1 MSDAARRMAKCCR
14 RLADLGLIAGADG
27 NISVRVGENRVLV
40 TPSGVIKADVSPEDM
55 VEVDFTG
62 AVVRGGGGGGG
73 GRHPPSAEL
82 NLHLEVLRLR
92 EDVMAVIHA
101 HPPVATGISVSGQ
114 EFDWDVLPEM
124 VFWVGRVPVVPY
136 GAPGTPELAG
146 RIAPFVQGHDAWI
159 LANHG
164 AVSVGASLDEA
175 QIRMETLEHSA
186 KIVFTARLLG
196 RVNPLAKDEVRRLEN
211 LRRNRDVSEASAS
224 PSPGPEPRKER

>member
-27 NISVRVGENRVLV
+27 NISVRVGENRILV
-40 TPSGVIKADVSPEDM
+40 TPSGLIKADVSPEDM

-62 AVVRGGGGGGG
+62 AVIG
-73 GRHPPSAEL
+73 GRGRGRGRHQPSAEL

-101 HPPVATGISVSGQ
+101 HPPVATGISVSGR

-136 GAPGTPELAG
+136 GAPGTPELAA
-146 RIAPFVQGHDAWI
+146 RLAPFVPGHDAWI

-211 LRRNRDVSEASAS
+211 LRRDRDLSEAAATSS
-224 PSPGPEPRKER
+224 PSREPGKER

>member
-1 MSDAARRMAKCCR
+1 MHDAARRMAECCR

-27 NISVRVGENRVLV
+27 NISVRLGENRVLV
-40 TPSGVIKADVSPEDM
+40 TPSGRIKATVSPEDM

-62 AVVRGGGGGGG
+62 AVVGGGS
-73 GRHPPSAEL
+73 RHPPSAEL
-82 NLHLEVLRLR
+82 GLHLEMLRLR

-101 HPPVATGISVSGQ
+101 HPPVAIGISVAGKD
-114 EFDWDVLPEM
+114 FVWDALPEM

-136 GAPGTPELAG
+136 GAPGTPELAA

-211 LRRNRDVSEASAS
+211 LRRNKDLSEAAGGR
-224 PSPGPEPRKER
+224 SPGPEPGKES

>member
-1 MSDAARRMAKCCR
+1 MADAARRIAQCCR

-27 NISVRVGENRVLV
+27 NISVRLGENRILV
-40 TPSGVIKADVSPEDM
+40 TPSGRIKATVSPEDM

-62 AVVRGGGGGGG
+62 AVVG

-211 LRRNRDVSEASAS
+211 LRRYKDLSEAAGGR
-224 PSPGPEPRKER
+224 SPGPEPGKES

>member
-40 TPSGVIKADVSPEDM
+40 TPSGLIKADVSPEDM

-62 AVVRGGGGGGG
+62 AVIGGRGGGR

-92 EDVMAVIHA
+92 QDVMAVIHA

-114 EFDWDVLPEM
+114 EFDWDALPEM

-136 GAPGTPELAG
+136 GAPGTPELAA

-211 LRRNRDVSEASAS
+211 LRRVRDISEAAAS
-224 PSPGPEPRKER
+224 PSPGREPGKER

>member
-1 MSDAARRMAKCCR
+1 MSEAARRMAKCCR

-27 NISVRVGENRVLV
+27 NVSLRVGEDRVLV
-40 TPSGVIKADVSPEDM
+40 TPSGLVKADVGPEDM
-55 VEVDFTG
+55 VEVDFKG
-62 AVVRGGGGGGG
+62 AVVRGK
-73 GRHPPSAEL
+73 HPPSAEL
-82 NLHLEVLRLR
+82 HMHLEVLRLR

-136 GAPGTPELAG
+136 GAPGTPALAE
-146 RIAPFVQGHDAWI
+146 RMAPFVQGHDAWI

-196 RVNPLAKDEVRRLEN
+196 RVNPLATDEVQRLEN
-211 LRRNRDVSEASAS
+211 LRRSRDLSEAANS
-224 PSPGPEPRKER
+224 PTPGPEPGKES

>member
-1 MSDAARRMAKCCR
+1 MAKCCR

-27 NISVRVGENRVLV
+27 NVSLRVGEDRVLV
-40 TPSGVIKADVSPEDM
+40 TPSGLIKADVGPEDM
-55 VEVDFTG
+55 VEVDFKG
-62 AVVRGGGGGGG
+62 AVVRGK
-73 GRHPPSAEL
+73 HPPSAEL
-82 NLHLEVLRLR
+82 HMHLEVLRLR

-136 GAPGTPELAG
+136 GAPATPELAA

-196 RVNPLAKDEVRRLEN
+196 RVNPLDGDEVGRLEN
-211 LRRNRDVSEASAS
+211 LRRDRDLSKAADS
-224 PSPGPEPRKER
+224 PNSGPAPGKET

>member
-1 MSDAARRMAKCCR
+1 MSDVARRMAKCCR

-27 NISVRVGENRVLV
+27 NVSVRVGENRVLV
-40 TPSGVIKADVSPEDM
+40 TPSGLIKADVSPEDM

-114 EFDWDVLPEM
+114 EFIWDALPEM

-211 LRRNRDVSEASAS
+211 LRRKRDVSDAAAG
-224 PSPGPEPRKER
+224 PSPGPEPAKER

>member
-27 NISVRVGENRVLV
+27 NISMRVGENRVLV
-40 TPSGVIKADVSPEDM
+40 TPSGVIKADVSTEDM

-62 AVVRGGGGGGG
+62 AVVGGGGGGG
-73 GRHPPSAEL
+73 GTYTPSAEL

-114 EFDWDVLPEM
+114 EFDWDALPEM

-136 GAPGTPELAG
+136 GAPGTPELAA

-196 RVNPLAKDEVRRLEN
+196 RVNPLAKDEVQRLEN
-211 LRRNRDVSEASAS
+211 LRRNRNLSEAAAS
-224 PSPGPEPRKER
+224 PSPGRELGKER

>member
-40 TPSGVIKADVSPEDM
+40 TPSGLIKADVSPEDM

-62 AVVRGGGGGGG
+62 AVVGG

-92 EDVMAVIHA
+92 EDVVAVIHA
-101 HPPVATGISVSGQ
+101 HPPVATGISVSGR

-136 GAPGTPELAG
+136 GAPGTPELAA

-211 LRRNRDVSEASAS
+211 LRRNRKPSEAAAG
-224 PSPGPEPRKER
+224 PSPGREPGKER

>member
-40 TPSGVIKADVSPEDM
+40 TPSGLIKADVSPEDM

-62 AVVRGGGGGGG
+62 AVVGGRGRS
-73 GRHPPSAEL
+73 RHPPSAEL
-82 NLHLEVLRLR
+82 NLHLELLRLR

-101 HPPVATGISVSGQ
+101 HPPVATGIGVSGQ
-114 EFDWDVLPEM
+114 EFDWDALPEM

-136 GAPGTPELAG
+136 GAPGTPELAA
-146 RIAPFVQGHDAWI
+146 RMAPFVQGHDAWI

-224 PSPGPEPRKER
+224 PSPGPEPMKEC

>member
-1 MSDAARRMAKCCR
+1 MGDAARRMAECCR

-27 NISVRVGENRVLV
+27 NISVRLGENRVLV
-40 TPSGVIKADVSPEDM
+40 TPSGRIKAAVSPEDM

-62 AVVRGGGGGGG
+62 AVVGGGSG
-73 GRHPPSAEL
+73 HPPSAEL
-82 NLHLEVLRLR
+82 KLHLEMLRLR
-92 EDVMAVIHA
+92 QDVMAVIHA
-101 HPPVATGISVSGQ
+101 HPPVATGISVAGQ
-114 EFDWDVLPEM
+114 DLVWDALPEM

-136 GAPGTPELAG
+136 GAPGTPELAE

-164 AVSVGASLDEA
+164 ALSVGASLDEA

-211 LRRNRDVSEASAS
+211 LRRNKDLSEAAGGH
-224 PSPGPEPRKER
+224 SPGPEPGKES